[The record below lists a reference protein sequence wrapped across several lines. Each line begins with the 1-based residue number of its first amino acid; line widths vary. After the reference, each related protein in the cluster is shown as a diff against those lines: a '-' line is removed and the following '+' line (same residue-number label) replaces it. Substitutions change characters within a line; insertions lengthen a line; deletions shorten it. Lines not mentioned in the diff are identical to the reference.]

1 MEGKR
6 RGKVIFRSGSTV
18 LKIVVMVLIVFSMA
32 ALVALR
38 WVHNGIQEQTA
49 DMRAE
54 AAVLEQENTDLE
66 DRSGQLGSVKSVE
79 DIAREELDLVNP
91 DTIVIDVQP

>member
-18 LKIVVMVLIVFSMA
+18 LKIVVMVLIVFTMA

-66 DRSGQLGSVKSVE
+66 DRIGQLGSVKSVE

>member
-66 DRSGQLGSVKSVE
+66 DRIGQIGRASC
-79 DIAREELDLVNP
+79 RERV
-91 DTIVIDVQP
+91 

>member
-38 WVHNGIQEQTA
+38 WVHSGIQEQTA

-66 DRSGQLGSVKSVE
+66 DRIGQLGSVKSVE

>member
-66 DRSGQLGSVKSVE
+66 DRIGQLGSVKSVE